1 MRLAMVVHRFGL
13 EIRGGAEL
21 HCRLI
26 AELLSQNHEVEIVTT
41 CAKDY
46 LTWANAYPAGLTS
59 VNGLRVWR
67 FPVRR
72 TRDLDRFARLQQRVF
87 YRDHSDADAHAWLN
101 AQGPLSPAM
110 RNWISRLRTALTT
123 GYAIRTAIGRPT
135 TPCKLLLAREFSYQR
150 PRPTRL

>member
-110 RNWISRLRTALTT
+110 RNWISR
-123 GYAIRTAIGRPT
+123 YKDKIGRAS
-135 TPCKLLLAREFSYQR
+135 CRER
-150 PRPTRL
+150 V